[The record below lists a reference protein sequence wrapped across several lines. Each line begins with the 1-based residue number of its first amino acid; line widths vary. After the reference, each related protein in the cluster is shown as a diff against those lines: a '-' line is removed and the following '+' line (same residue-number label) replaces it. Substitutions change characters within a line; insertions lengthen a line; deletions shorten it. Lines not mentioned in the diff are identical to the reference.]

1 MIIYLILINAAGLLF
16 MLTDKRRA
24 VKDHYRIPEKVLLG
38 IALVG
43 GSIGCIA
50 GMKLFRHKTRKPA
63 FSIGL
68 PVILAVQA
76 VLMIVLYSL

>member
-16 MLTDKRRA
+16 MLADKRRA
-24 VKDHYRIPEKVLLG
+24 VKDRYRIPEKVLLG

-68 PVILAVQA
+68 PVILAVQ
-76 VLMIVLYSL
+76 VILMIVLYSL

>member
-24 VKDHYRIPEKVLLG
+24 IKDRYRIPEKVLLG

-50 GMKLFRHKTRKPA
+50 GMNLFRHKTKKPA

-76 VLMIVLYSL
+76 ILGIVLYSL

>member
-24 VKDHYRIPEKVLLG
+24 IKDRYRIPEKVLLG

-50 GMKLFRHKTRKPA
+50 GMNLFRHKTKKPA

-68 PVILAVQA
+68 PIILAVQA
-76 VLMIVLYSL
+76 ILGIVLYSL